1 MNDGYLATINRFSDL
16 KALVIGDAMLDV
28 YLDGAANRICREAPV
43 PIVDI
48 RDIKT
53 MPGGAANTA
62 VNLAQLGAKVH
73 YLSVVGKDQEAA
85 LLKDALARHGLDTS
99 LIMCDETR
107 RTITKQ
113 RVAAGSQLLVRFD
126 AGTTEVIC
134 GEYEDRII
142 EALAKNFH
150 EVDAVVVSDYG
161 YGILTDRVISVLGA
175 LQRKKENILIIDA
188 KSLDKYSHVGATVAK
203 PNYQELVTLLSI
215 TKPAAIGYRAEQIRC
230 YGTKLLRKTG
240 TKYVA
245 ATIDIEG
252 ALLFQHGKKPYR
264 TFSKPV
270 ENTKAAGAGD
280 TYVGALALALAS
292 GASIEDA
299 GEIARSAAMV
309 ILQKSGTAT
318 CTQKELS
325 HRFGSS
331 TKYIHDWCELER
343 QFGLYRKEGARTV
356 FTNGCF
362 DLLHSGHVTYL
373 EQARKLGDVLVLA
386 LNSDD
391 SIKRLKG
398 NNRPINT
405 LYERIR
411 ILSGLESV
419 TLVTS
424 FEEDTPARLLGRI
437 KPDVY
442 VKGGDYSIKN
452 LPEAP
457 VVLGYGG
464 RVEIMPFVQE
474 RSTTNIIT
482 RIKNLDKQIA

>member
-1 MNDGYLATINRFSDL
+1 MNRNYLATINRFSDM

-28 YLDGAANRICREAPV
+28 YLDGSANRICREAPV

-62 VNLAQLGAKVH
+62 VNLACLGAEVC
-73 YLSVVGKDQEAA
+73 YLSVVGDDHEAG
-85 LLKDALARHGLDTS
+85 LLQDALARRGLDLS
-99 LIMCDETR
+99 FVMRDSVR
-107 RTITKQ
+107 RTLTKQ

-126 AGTTEVIC
+126 AGTTEAIRI
-134 GEYEDRII
+134 EYESRIVDI
-142 EALAKNFH
+142 LKEKFH

-161 YGILTDRVISVLGA
+161 YGIMTDKVIGTLGA
-175 LQRKKENILIIDA
+175 LQRKKENILVIDA
-188 KSLDKYSHVGATVAK
+188 KSLDKYSRVGATVSK

-215 TKPAAIGYRAEQIRC
+215 TEPAPLGRRANQIRL
-230 YGTKLLRKTG
+230 YGQRLLRKTG
-240 TKYVA
+240 AKYVA

-252 ALLFQHGKKPYR
+252 ALLFQRGKEPYR

-280 TYVGALALALAS
+280 TYVAALTLALAS
-292 GASIEDA
+292 GAAIEDA
-299 GEIARSAAMV
+299 GEIARSAAGI

-318 CTQKELS
+318 CTQKELG
-325 HRFGSS
+325 HYFGSS
-331 TKYIHDWCELER
+331 GKYTQDWQELKR
-343 QFGLYRKEGARTV
+343 RFDFYKKEGIRTV

-373 EQARKLGDVLVLA
+373 EQARALGDVLVLA
-386 LNSDD
+386 LNSDA

-398 NNRPINT
+398 SNRPINS
-405 LYERIR
+405 LSERVR

-419 TLVTS
+419 TLLTS
-424 FEEDTPARLLGRI
+424 FEEDTPAQLLDMI

-442 VKGGDYSIKN
+442 VKGGDYSVDK

-464 RVEIMPFVQE
+464 RIEIMPFVQD

-482 RIKNLDKQIA
+482 RIKDLDKQMA